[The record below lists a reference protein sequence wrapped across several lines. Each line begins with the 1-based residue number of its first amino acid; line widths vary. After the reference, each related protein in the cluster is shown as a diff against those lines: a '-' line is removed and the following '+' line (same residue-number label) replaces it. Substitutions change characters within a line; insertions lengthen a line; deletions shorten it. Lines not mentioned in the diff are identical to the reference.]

1 MTLTEQ
7 QIRKLAIDTLLGN
20 GIPVEN
26 DQTKILEQID
36 SIGLVELVVELE
48 DAFAD
53 LGYPITLVT
62 DKAFSLEKSPF
73 QDFLSLLTFIQEQ
86 LKCQSPS

>member
-73 QDFLSLLTFIQEQ
+73 QDFLTLLTFIQEQ
-86 LKCQSPS
+86 IKCQSPS